1 MPGVQTSTAE
11 QSCLV
16 VRRYLTEALFGG
28 DERALRDTV
37 ADPVLQERVWMFWA
51 AFTERSLDDVDVL
64 FANGDGS
71 RVACHLIGNMTQV
84 GPWVNATVTEPDGP
98 RPAQVECTGVYM
110 IADGKISNCRETW
123 R

>member
-1 MPGVQTSTAE
+1 MPGEQSSTAE
-11 QSCLV
+11 HSCAV

-51 AFTERSLDDVDVL
+51 AFAERNLDTVDVL
-64 FANGDGS
+64 FANADGT
-71 RVACHLIGNMTQV
+71 RVACHLSANMIQV
-84 GPWVNATVTEPDGP
+84 APWITAASSGPDG
-98 RPAQVECTGVYM
+98 RPALVECTGTYV
-110 IADGKISNCRETW
+110 IADSKITNFRETW